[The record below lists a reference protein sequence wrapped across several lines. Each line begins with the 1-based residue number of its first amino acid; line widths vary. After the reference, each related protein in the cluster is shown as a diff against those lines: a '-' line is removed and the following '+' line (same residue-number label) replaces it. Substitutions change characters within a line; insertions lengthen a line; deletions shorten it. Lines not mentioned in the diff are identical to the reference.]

1 MQTNCYDVDKTLV
14 IVGSCLERMQ
24 PIAYKKIKEFSD
36 NIYTVCLEF
45 VHLNMVITKLI
56 AMICRAKI
64 DKIIFATVDDSP
76 HCVQLHYI
84 EHEIR
89 KAMNLDNIKVY
100 NYVAVNNNLIEI
112 SSKTLRMSKSLST
125 LEIMK

>member
-1 MQTNCYDVDKTLV
+1 
-14 IVGSCLERMQ
+14 
-24 PIAYKKIKEFSD
+24 
-36 NIYTVCLEF
+36 
-45 VHLNMVITKLI
+45 
-56 AMICRAKI
+56 MICRAKI